1 MCGNTVANVAVAIM
15 ATYLGTVDVEH
26 LELRQRACQRR
37 RHECGE
43 PPVAER
49 VAWVGRRRSEAGQ
62 HQCGPIRGS
71 GPSSCE

>member
-1 MCGNTVANVAVAIM
+1 MAVM
-15 ATYLGTVDVEH
+15 ATYLGTVEVEH

-43 PPVAER
+43 PLVAER